1 MGKTHILGIPV
12 DALSP
17 AELGRAIRRLLEQRR
32 GHIVTPNPE
41 FLLLAQQNQE
51 FFSVLEEANLSIPDG
66 IGLKFACWV
75 RGVNLRRY
83 SGSNLV
89 SYFLKIADKMHLR
102 VAVIN
107 WSKGLSSDEE
117 IIRAIKRRHSRLKV
131 LVISMERGSSQYDVA
146 RLRTFHPDIAFV
158 TLGAPWQDIFIRRRL
173 LRDIQSLRF
182 AMGVGGSFD
191 FLTRRIRRAPRAIQ
205 FFGFEWLWRL
215 IQQPWRFKRIYNAV
229 VVFPLAV
236 IGWQFR
242 RFKYRPN
249 VVAMIVNKQG
259 EVLLLNAAGRRTYWG
274 LPQGGV
280 EKRETLEKAVRREIQ
295 EETGLTKLRIQAVF
309 PNTFQ
314 YDWPKHYTAHGYKGQ
329 RQSFFIME
337 YDGPRNSVRTNPIE
351 HKSYRWVKLEHLIQA
366 SSAVHRK
373 QYQIFL
379 DKYYEIKNKK

>member
-12 DALSP
+12 DNLSP
-17 AELGRAIRRLLEQRR
+17 AELGRAIRRLLAGRR

-41 FLLLAQQNQE
+41 FLLLAQKNQE
-51 FFSVLEEANLSIPDG
+51 FFSVLEEASLSVPDG
-66 IGLKFACWV
+66 IGLKFAGWLK
-75 RGVNLRRY
+75 GVNLRRY

-89 SYFLKIADKMHLR
+89 SYFLKIADKLHLR
-102 VAVIN
+102 VAVVN
-107 WSKGLSSDEE
+107 WSGGLSGDED
-117 IIRAIKRRHSRLKV
+117 IIRSIKRRHPHLKLFV
-131 LVISMERGSSQYDVA
+131 FSMERGSHNYDA
-146 RLRTFHPDIAFV
+146 QRLRSFHPDIAFV
-158 TLGAPWQDIFIRRRL
+158 ALGAPWQDIFIRRRL
-173 LRDIQSLRF
+173 LRDIPTLRF

-191 FLTRRIRRAPRAIQ
+191 FLTGKVKRAPKLFQ
-205 FFGFEWLWRL
+205 KLGFEWLWRL
-215 IQQPWRFKRIYNAV
+215 VQQPWRIKRIYNAV

-280 EKRETLEKAVRREIQ
+280 EKRETLEKAVRREVA
-295 EETGLTKLRIQAVF
+295 EETGLTKLRIRALF
-309 PNTFQ
+309 PNTYQ
-314 YDWPKHYTAHGYKGQ
+314 YDWPKHYTQHGYKGQ

-337 YDGPRNSVRTNPIE
+337 YDGPRSSVRTNPIE
-351 HKSYRWVKLEHLIQA
+351 HKSYRWVRLEHLIRA
-366 SSAVHRK
+366 SSPVHRK

-379 DKYYEIKNKK
+379 DKYYELKAK

>member
-1 MGKTHILGIPV
+1 MGKAHILGIPV
-12 DALSP
+12 DSLTP
-17 AELGRAIRRLLEQRR
+17 AELGRAVRRLLEQRR

-51 FFSVLEEANLSIPDG
+51 FFSVLEEASLSIPDG
-66 IGLKFACWV
+66 IGLKFAGWI

-83 SGSNLV
+83 SGANLV

-117 IIRAIKRRHSRLKV
+117 IIRAIKRRYPKLKV
-131 LVISMERGSSQYDVA
+131 LVISMERGSHSYDVA

-158 TLGAPWQDIFIRRRL
+158 ALGAPEQDIFIRRRL

-191 FLTRRIRRAPRAIQ
+191 FITGNIRRAPRAIQ

-215 IQQPWRFKRIYNAV
+215 IQQPWRIKRIYNAV
-229 VVFPLAV
+229 IVFPLAV
-236 IGWQFR
+236 VGWQFR

-280 EKRETLEKAVRREIQ
+280 EKRETLEKAVRREVQ
-295 EETGLTKLRIQAVF
+295 EETGLTKLRILAVF

-314 YDWPKHYTAHGYKGQ
+314 YDWPKHYTQYGYKGQ
-329 RQSFFIME
+329 RQSFFIIE
-337 YDGPRNSVRTNPIE
+337 YDGPRNSVRTNPLE
-351 HKSYRWVKLEHLIQA
+351 HKGYRWVRLDNLIQA

-373 QYQIFL
+373 QYQVFL